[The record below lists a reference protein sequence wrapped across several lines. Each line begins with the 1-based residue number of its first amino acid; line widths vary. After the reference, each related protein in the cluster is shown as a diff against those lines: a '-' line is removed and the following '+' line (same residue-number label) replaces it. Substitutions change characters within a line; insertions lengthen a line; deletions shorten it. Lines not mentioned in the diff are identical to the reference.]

1 MLLRFRQDVLKLYP
15 KVVVILAGTNDIAG
29 NTGPSTLEMIEDNLY
44 SMAELA
50 KANNIEVVFCSV
62 LPVFDYPWQTGLEP
76 ADKIIELNRRIKEYA
91 DKHGIVYA
99 DYFTP
104 MVDERNGLKAEYT
117 NDGVHPTPAGYE
129 VMAPIAEKA
138 IAMAL
143 VLWNNNNQ

>member
-1 MLLRFRQDVLKLYP
+1 
-15 KVVVILAGTNDIAG
+15 
-29 NTGPSTLEMIEDNLY
+29 
-44 SMAELA
+44 MAELA

-117 NDGVHPTPAGYE
+117 NDGVHPTPVRYE
-129 VMAPIAEKA
+129 VMAPVAEKA
-138 IAMAL
+138 IARAL